1 MAVSKAEFG
10 SDVVVD
16 LLKLLGIEY
25 TAFNPG
31 ATFRGIHDSIVN
43 YGGNRE
49 PEVIECCHE
58 EISVALA
65 HGYAKASGKLMCAIL
80 HDIVGLQHGSMGI
93 FNAWCDR
100 VPVMVL
106 GGTGPMDITKRRPW
120 IDWIHTAL
128 VQGNLVRDYVKWDD
142 QPANLASVPEAL
154 IRAYRIAV
162 TEPKAPVYVN
172 FDADIQ
178 EEVVTEP
185 PLIPDLRRY
194 RPPGPIQGDP
204 TAMEQA
210 AAWLV
215 GAEHPVII
223 ADMVGRNS
231 KAAEALV
238 RLAELL
244 GAAVLDKG
252 ARYNFPSTHPLDLS
266 GADRELLAEA
276 DVVLALDMSDLARA
290 ITTVDK
296 ATRAYRFLIREET
309 KIIHICLNELLIRS
323 LAHDFQRLQPVD
335 LPILADTSIGLP
347 TLVQLCEDRLKR
359 DAKRQEAIRAR
370 AAALGKRHDTLR
382 QKEREQMQK
391 AWDAR
396 PISTARLTAEVWE
409 VIKDEDWVLVN
420 GEAGGWPR
428 RLWPMNRPDQYL
440 GRSGGAGVGYGMGAS
455 IGAALAHKGSG
466 KLCVDLQAD
475 GDMLYTPSALW
486 TAAHHQIPLLV
497 VMHNNRSYW
506 NSEEHAEELAHVRKR
521 PVENAPIGT
530 MIREPNVDFAKLAQS
545 FALHGEGPI
554 EDPREI
560 RPAVQ
565 RALKVVKDQG
575 TLALVDV
582 VCQMR

>member
-185 PLIPDLRRY
+185 PLIPELRRY

-276 DVVLALDMSDLARA
+276 DVVLALDMSDHPGG
-290 ITTVDK
+290 DQN
-296 ATRAYRFLIREET
+296 
-309 KIIHICLNELLIRS
+309 HP
-323 LAHDFQRLQPVD
+323 H
-335 LPILADTSIGLP
+335 LP
-347 TLVQLCEDRLKR
+347 E
-359 DAKRQEAIRAR
+359 R
-370 AAALGKRHDTLR
+370 AAHPQPG
-382 QKEREQMQK
+382 
-391 AWDAR
+391 
-396 PISTARLTAEVWE
+396 ARLPAPAARGPPHPGGHEHRAPHPRPA
-409 VIKDEDWVLVN
+409 LR
-420 GEAGGWPR
+420 GSAEAGREAAGGDQGPGRGPR
-428 RLWPMNRPDQYL
+428 EASRHAAAEGTGADAEGL
-440 GRSGGAGVGYGMGAS
+440 GRAPH
-455 IGAALAHKGSG
+455 L
-466 KLCVDLQAD
+466 DRQAD
-475 GDMLYTPSALW
+475 GRGLGGDQRRGLGPRQWGGGRLATPPV
-486 TAAHHQIPLLV
+486 AHEP
-497 VMHNNRSYW
+497 
-506 NSEEHAEELAHVRKR
+506 AG
-521 PVENAPIGT
+521 PVP
-530 MIREPNVDFAKLAQS
+530 
-545 FALHGEGPI
+545 GP
-554 EDPREI
+554 
-560 RPAVQ
+560 
-565 RALKVVKDQG
+565 
-575 TLALVDV
+575 
-582 VCQMR
+582 